1 MVFTLGFVS
10 VCILVP
16 VLLRFILLGQT
27 AAYYTTNGHKLDSL
41 LMDPKASKAPNVA
54 YNQAS
59 NSASIPAADISKAS
73 LHPFNPNT
81 ATEAELISLG
91 IPPYL
96 AQRIG
101 KYRNAGGQFRKP
113 PDLKRI
119 YSFPPPLYSQ
129 LEPYILLP
137 ASQTASQLPKPVASY
152 SKSDPYKASNRQVV
166 TAPKVKIDLNEADSA
181 MLEALP
187 GIGSFTAHGIISYR
201 RLLGGF
207 VHLHQLYEVFGQDYA
222 RTQAFL
228 SYLFISPSFQPRKV
242 PINQMGADY
251 KVWHPYIPKLN
262 AKLIRAYIKAH
273 PPFHDS
279 SELVAR
285 NLLTQP
291 EVDRLL
297 PYLSFQ

>member
-41 LMDPKASKAPNVA
+41 LMDPKAPKATNVA
-54 YNQAS
+54 YNQTG
-59 NSASIPAADISKAS
+59 NSATASATFIPKAA

-81 ATEAELISLG
+81 ATEAELTSLG

-119 YSFPPPLYSQ
+119 YSFPLPLYSR

-137 ASQTASQLPKPVASY
+137 ASQTASQLPKPVS
-152 SKSDPYKASNRQVV
+152 
-166 TAPKVKIDLNEADSA
+166 
-181 MLEALP
+181 
-187 GIGSFTAHGIISYR
+187 SYR
-201 RLLGGF
+201 YALGRVACGTG
-207 VHLHQLYEVFGQDYA
+207 HQRCGICLCA
-222 RTQAFL
+222 
-228 SYLFISPSFQPRKV
+228 V
-242 PINQMGADY
+242 P
-251 KVWHPYIPKLN
+251 
-262 AKLIRAYIKAH
+262 
-273 PPFHDS
+273 
-279 SELVAR
+279 
-285 NLLTQP
+285 
-291 EVDRLL
+291 DRVGCRVR
-297 PYLSFQ
+297 